1 MSNANFRKLPVSDLL
16 LDPDNPRL
24 PKSMSNKNEKEI
36 INFLLSDASLIEL
49 MLAIG
54 KNGFFEGEQLLVVPE
69 GDKYLVIEGN
79 RRLSAVKLLHHPEL
93 GDTYKSKIAQVIAE
107 TSHRPDQI
115 PCLVFDN
122 KDEILK
128 YLGYRHITGIKS
140 WKLLEK
146 ARYLTQLKND
156 YFSNDT
162 INSASREIA
171 KMIGSRKDYVIRV
184 LTGYQL
190 YEIIEK
196 NGFYAIKDLDDTT
209 FYFNYLADSL
219 NRTSIAEFLGV
230 NFEEDDPLNNVQ
242 YENLKEWTNWLFNKD
257 LPNKIIGDSENIT
270 NLSRVISH
278 PMALER
284 FRDGEKIS
292 RALEYT
298 DELEVQF
305 KTAIETAMRQME
317 KADLLTAKINN
328 FYDGVLEDLSE
339 IYQRIKK
346 IRSAKE
352 LKDDEF

>member
-1 MSNANFRKLPVSDLL
+1 MSKADFRKLPISDLL

-24 PKSMSNKNEKEI
+24 PKSMSNKSEKEI
-36 INFLLSDASLIEL
+36 INYLLYDASLIEL

-54 KNGFFEGEQLLVVPE
+54 KNDFFEGEQLLVVPKN
-69 GDKYLVIEGN
+69 DKYLVIEGN

-93 GDTYKSKIAQVIAE
+93 GETYKSKIAQVIEE
-107 TSHRPDQI
+107 TFYRPDPI
-115 PCLVFDN
+115 PCLVFN
-122 KDEILK
+122 SREEILK

-146 ARYLTQLKND
+146 ARYLTQLKSD
-156 YFSNDT
+156 YFSDNS

-190 YEIIEK
+190 YEIIER
-196 NGFYAIKDLDDTT
+196 NDFYGIRDLDDTT

-219 NRTSIAEFLGV
+219 NRTSIADFLGV
-230 NFEEDDPLNNVQ
+230 DFEKDNPLNNVQ
-242 YENLKEWTNWLFNKD
+242 YDNLKEWTNWLFNKT

-278 PMALER
+278 PMALEK
-284 FRDGEKIS
+284 FREGEKIS
-292 RALEYT
+292 IALEYT

-305 KTAIETAMRQME
+305 QTAIEKALKQME

-328 FYDGVLEDLSE
+328 FYNGLLEDLTE
-339 IYQRIKK
+339 INHRIRK

-352 LKDDEF
+352 QKDDEF

>member
-1 MSNANFRKLPVSDLL
+1 MSDATFERIPVSNLL

-54 KNGFFEGEQLLVVPE
+54 KNGYFEGEQLLVVPQGE
-69 GDKYLVIEGN
+69 KYLVIEGN

-93 GDTYKSKIAQVIAE
+93 GNTYKSKIEQVINE
-107 TSHRPDQI
+107 TSERPDPI
-115 PCLVFDN
+115 PCLVFED
-122 KDEILK
+122 KDEILR

-146 ARYLTQLKND
+146 ARYLTQLKSD
-156 YFSNDT
+156 YFSDDS

-190 YEIIEK
+190 YGIIER
-196 NGFYAIKDLDDTT
+196 NDFYGIKDLDDTT

-230 NFEEDDPLNNVQ
+230 DFEEENPLNNVQ
-242 YENLKEWTNWLFNKD
+242 FDNLKEWTNWLFNKD

-270 NLSRVISH
+270 NLSRVVSH
-278 PMALER
+278 PMALEK
-284 FRDGEKIS
+284 FREGEKIS
-292 RALEYT
+292 IALEYT
-298 DELEVQF
+298 DELDVQF
-305 KTAIETAMRQME
+305 ETAIETALKQME

-328 FYDGVLEDLSE
+328 FYNGLLDDLSE